1 MQQASGAQAS
11 EPVLAC
17 LRAPAAALVCVRA
30 LCARRLPQD
39 GHSAAMHARTGP
51 DTAPS
56 LPPLHLLVAWARSS
70 VAAPLSAAQA
80 AATGPRS
87 RSVARV
93 GGEAPGSSQPF
104 MDIRGIANCPERN
117 FFTSARRQALA
128 KQAFRVQ
135 MFTTRVSYKH
145 NFRNTEMKLLNY
157 DLASAPAGA
166 RLSSRGSAPHLRRR
180 SAPRLGVRAP
190 AAMGVRAPAP
200 LGVRAQD
207 LGNLEC
213 SM

>member
-1 MQQASGAQAS
+1 VAGIAKREVFPPTATKSSYTINPTRRLRDHRCPMQQASGAQAS

-51 DTAPS
+51 DTPPS

-87 RSVARV
+87 RPVARV
-93 GGEAPGSSQPF
+93 GGGAPGSSQPF
-104 MDIRGIANCPERN
+104 GHPRDRELVREKLGGNSSAALCPQQACVSKLGGN
-117 FFTSARRQALA
+117 SSAALCPQQACVS
-128 KQAFRVQ
+128 QACWGQ
-135 MFTTRVSYKH
+135 S
-145 NFRNTEMKLLNY
+145 
-157 DLASAPAGA
+157 
-166 RLSSRGSAPHLRRR
+166 
-180 SAPRLGVRAP
+180 
-190 AAMGVRAPAP
+190 
-200 LGVRAQD
+200 
-207 LGNLEC
+207 
-213 SM
+213 